1 MTPAAPEPPPPG
13 PGSAAPERVTA
24 ALALLDA
31 VEALYQ
37 SGHALQLLSVDSGRV
52 VRLRAMAQTA
62 AKVIPIVKV

>member
-1 MTPAAPEPPPPG
+1 MASAETEPPPG

-37 SGHALQLLSVDSGRV
+37 SGYTLQLLDYDGKRARLRTLTNTAARV
-52 VRLRAMAQTA
+52 V
-62 AKVIPIVKV
+62 PIVKV